1 MKTHVENKELGWYS
15 SNGCLCSVIFGK
27 SVFMEKGTHIGY
39 GDHSEIIEF
48 TCLFFCLFLL
58 VLNAA
63 FLLFCVQNR
72 TK

>member
-1 MKTHVENKELGWYS
+1 MV
-15 SNGCLCSVIFGK
+15 FGK
-27 SVFMEKGTHIGY
+27 SIFVETGTHIGY

-63 FLLFCVQNR
+63 FIIIHC
-72 TK
+72 TE